1 MTPTL
6 GTRKRVPLPIV
17 RRLAARGARRR
28 KTGSNVTSGDPRE
41 PARSAAGAAGTD
53 ASRAAHDDALA
64 LQERLLAGV
73 SETFA
78 RTIPQLPPPLRAAMT
93 NFYMLLKVADVV
105 EDSPVLDPE
114 QKRRLLGQYVEV
126 VEGHARPEAFTH
138 ALLPAI
144 SEGATV
150 AELDLVASTGT
161 LLGIT
166 NSLGDTSRDAIKR
179 CARVT
184 SGAMAEFCDT
194 GPNGLASMGELD
206 RYCYLTSGVAGETI
220 TDLLC
225 DYSIAIAARREPL
238 YDLSRDFGRAVQ
250 LVNILR
256 DRWEDRERGV
266 CWLPRDVFGGPDP
279 LSDVTA
285 REFQRGIVGLTR
297 LSRRYLAAALDFT
310 LMIPRHETGVR
321 RFLLWSLGWML
332 VVAKR
337 IAANP
342 GFRSVDEV
350 QVRRDIRAVVAASSL
365 AVRSDRAL
373 RWMFDVAA
381 RSLRSPHES

>member
-1 MTPTL
+1 M
-6 GTRKRVPLPIV
+6 
-17 RRLAARGARRR
+17 
-28 KTGSNVTSGDPRE
+28 
-41 PARSAAGAAGTD
+41 
-53 ASRAAHDDALA
+53 
-64 LQERLLAGV
+64 QERLLAGV

-78 RTIPQLPPPLRAAMT
+78 RTIPELPQPLRAAMT

-105 EDSPVLDPE
+105 EDSPVLEPE
-114 QKRRLLGQYVEV
+114 RKRRLLGQYVEV
-126 VEGHARPEAFTH
+126 VDGHARPEAFTH

-150 AELDLVASTGT
+150 AELDLVANTGT
-161 LLGIT
+161 LLAIT
-166 NSLGDTSRDAIKR
+166 NGLGDTSRDAIKR

-194 GPNGLASMGELD
+194 GPSGLASMGELD

-225 DYSIAIAARREPL
+225 DYSIAIARRREPM

-266 CWLPRDVFGGPDP
+266 CWLPRDVFGGGPDP
-279 LSDVTA
+279 LSDVSA
-285 REFQRGIVGLTR
+285 REFQEAVLGLTR
-297 LSRRYLAAALDFT
+297 LARRYLAAALDFT

-321 RFLLWSLGWML
+321 RFLLWSLGAML
-332 VVAKR
+332 VVARR

-350 QVRRDIRAVVAASSL
+350 SVHRDIRAVVAASSL

-373 RWMFDVAA
+373 RWMFDVAV
-381 RSLRSPHES
+381 RSL

>member
-1 MTPTL
+1 
-6 GTRKRVPLPIV
+6 
-17 RRLAARGARRR
+17 
-28 KTGSNVTSGDPRE
+28 
-41 PARSAAGAAGTD
+41 
-53 ASRAAHDDALA
+53 
-64 LQERLLAGV
+64 
-73 SETFA
+73 
-78 RTIPQLPPPLRAAMT
+78 MT
-93 NFYMLLKVADVV
+93 NFYMLLKVADVI

-114 QKRRLLGQYVEV
+114 RKRRLLGQYVEV

-161 LLGIT
+161 LLAIT
-166 NSLGDTSRDAIKR
+166 NSLGDPSRNAIKR

-194 GPNGLASMGELD
+194 GSNGLASMGELD

-350 QVRRDIRAVVAASSL
+350 QVRRDVRAVVAASSL